1 MDLPTNLPTTCPVCA
16 TCDVCPKCATCPT
29 CFPRNKSNCP
39 KCNPNESN
47 PLKTIYTIFHSIII
61 LFAIYLSFKCNNG
74 FSFGGFFMAIFFPHI
89 YIIYKYAT
97 NETFCDIKK
106 SVI

>member
-1 MDLPTNLPTTCPVCA
+1 MSLSTNLTTCPVCA

-29 CFPRNKSNCP
+29 CFPDKKSNCP

-47 PLKTIYTIFHSIII
+47 PFKSIYTIFHFILT
-61 LFAIYLSFKCNNG
+61 LFAIYLSFKCNKG
-74 FSFGGFFMAIFFPHI
+74 FDFFGFITAIFFPYI

-97 NETFCDIKK
+97 SENFCDIQKGN
-106 SVI
+106 